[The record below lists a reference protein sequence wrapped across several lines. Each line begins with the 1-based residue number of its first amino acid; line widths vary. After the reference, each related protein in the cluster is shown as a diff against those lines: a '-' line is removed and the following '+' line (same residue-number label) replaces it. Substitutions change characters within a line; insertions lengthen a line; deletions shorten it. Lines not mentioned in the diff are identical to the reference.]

1 MSDYELQ
8 IQATG
13 KFYDE
18 AIRAAQQEQI
28 EILYSVVPGSRL
40 DEIIHNPI
48 DNDIDEGQVSR
59 SIPPSLNP

>member
-18 AIRAAQQEQI
+18 AIRAAQQEHMKYCI
-28 EILYSVVPGSRL
+28 ASFPAV
-40 DEIIHNPI
+40 D
-48 DNDIDEGQVSR
+48 
-59 SIPPSLNP
+59 